1 MAVGLCGRAVWSQPL
16 GLAAVA
22 GWAIACMAQ
31 SAAAQPITFAPHRAV
46 YDVALGRSAPGS
58 GVNEMTGRLVYELKG
73 GGCED
78 YAQSMRFVTQSSA
91 SDGTQQI
98 NDMRTSSSEEIA
110 GQRLAFRSAQYN
122 GDQIADV
129 TEGKAGRRG
138 AGEVAIEI
146 NKPEA
151 KALSLPS
158 TTYFPIQ
165 HSIAMLRGAMA
176 GKVRFEADVYDG
188 SEKGDK
194 VSATVTVIGKGRV
207 ADTAVLPAGVPN
219 IDRLKALRYW
229 PISTGY
235 YEKGKALDKKDAL
248 PNYEMAA
255 HFFENGVSTK
265 LVMDY
270 GDFSLKGELK
280 ELTFL
285 DPPVCA
291 GK

>member
-1 MAVGLCGRAVWSQPL
+1 MAVGLFGRAVWSQPL
-16 GLAAVA
+16 GLAGVA
-22 GWAIACMAQ
+22 GSALWCMAQ
-31 SAAAQPITFAPHRAV
+31 AAIAQPVTFAPHRAV

-91 SDGTQQI
+91 ADGTQQI
-98 NDMRTSSSEEIA
+98 NDMRTSSSEEIG

-122 GDQIADV
+122 GDQIGDV

-146 NKPEA
+146 SKPEA

-158 TTYFPIQ
+158 STYFPIQ

-194 VSATVTVIGKGRV
+194 VSSTVTVIGKGRV
-207 ADTAVLPAGVPN
+207 ADAAVLPAGVPN

-235 YEKGKALDKKDAL
+235 YEKGKALEKKDAL

-255 HFFENGVSTK
+255 HFYENGVSTK

-285 DPPVCA
+285 DAPVCA